1 MPYMINY
8 FKFGFLT
15 LLSQT
20 LWTWDP
26 AEEERVYEGFVNVL
40 KSRFRDYMRR
50 LRVKSTDKARADG
63 HDIAERDYTKFRIIR
78 DYPPDTVPLEMW
90 RDLCMAWDTKEWLKR
105 STSGTS
111 NRAST
116 DSSGL
121 TSRHTGGSIGFD
133 EHRINMKKKLGK
145 DPCFL
150 QLFLNTHL
158 TMKSKA
164 KLLDEDFDL
173 HNLVDMEFCTQ
184 RSKESYEAYLSAM
197 TDMYGPDFTEDN
209 ADVWERVQAKDPT
222 SRYSNQRVY
231 GIGDS
236 DINFVVTGAPSSSR
250 GVPQSYAEYR
260 QSQEKVSRKHG
271 YERNPYIYEKM
282 KS

>member
-1 MPYMINY
+1 
-8 FKFGFLT
+8 
-15 LLSQT
+15 
-20 LWTWDP
+20 
-26 AEEERVYEGFVNVL
+26 
-40 KSRFRDYMRR
+40 MRR
-50 LRVKSTDKARADG
+50 LRVKSTNKARADG
-63 HDIAERDYTKFRIIR
+63 HDIAERDYIKFRIIR
-78 DYPPDTVPLEMW
+78 DYPPDTMPLEMW
-90 RDLCMAWDTKEWLKR
+90 RDLCMAWDTVEWLKR

-111 NRAST
+111 NIAST

-121 TSRHTGGSIGFD
+121 TSRHTGGFD
-133 EHRINMKKKLGK
+133 EHQKKLGK

-164 KLLDEDFDL
+164 KLLDEDLDL

-222 SRYSNQRVY
+222 SHYSNQRVY

-236 DINFVVTGAPSSSR
+236 DINFVLTGAPSSSL

-260 QSQEKVSRKHG
+260 Q
-271 YERNPYIYEKM
+271 
-282 KS
+282 

>member
-1 MPYMINY
+1 
-8 FKFGFLT
+8 
-15 LLSQT
+15 
-20 LWTWDP
+20 
-26 AEEERVYEGFVNVL
+26 
-40 KSRFRDYMRR
+40 MRR

-78 DYPPDTVPLEMW
+78 DYPPDTMPLEMW

-133 EHRINMKKKLGK
+133 EHRINM
-145 DPCFL
+145 
-150 QLFLNTHL
+150 
-158 TMKSKA
+158 
-164 KLLDEDFDL
+164 
-173 HNLVDMEFCTQ
+173 
-184 RSKESYEAYLSAM
+184 EAYLSAM

-209 ADVWERVQAKDPT
+209 ADVRERVRERVQAKDPT

-250 GVPQSYAEYR
+250 GVPQSYAEHR
-260 QSQEKVSRKHG
+260 QSQENVKDLESQVHNLGSQLEIERKLREESEQRLEQRLREQHELAQENMRRQMQEFISNFG
-271 YERNPYIYEKM
+271 PRDKN
-282 KS
+282 